1 MKKKRTLQNNLSY
14 ALKYMFGN
22 YGINIFLDS
31 KKFIVT
37 LDNLI
42 PNLQEETNLV
52 KFAIQK
58 NAISA
63 IINAYDQREVD
74 KNFAYLRAKTI
85 LTKNGVS
92 EKATLYLLDCFLYA
106 FDWIDDV
113 PDYEDLSD
121 EDFVIAKMPEKSTD
135 SFSKKLEIQSDSNKV
150 KKMPTVKLNKKDTS
164 DDKDNTPKQNIT
176 LEKVE
181 PLHFEEKSLSS
192 KKEIEED
199 NISKEENNMKN
210 DKHETKTNSKY
221 YLNHD
226 FGDNDENY
234 NYEYDDD
241 DEYYDDESGSL
252 FKKIALILITVVIIG
267 GLGFFAFKNLNKDA
281 DVTFNGVSIT
291 TEYQMD
297 NDTYVLP
304 ISKQTNLEVVMDSN
318 NSKPIDT
325 NKLRFKLE
333 NGSICNFQS
342 SGKKCNI
349 TGLAKGNTKL
359 IVIYNNEII
368 GTVPLYFK
376 SFTEEEKQNQED
388 NTEEENTTTKQET
401 SSSDNNSN
409 SNNKKNTNNSNNTNK
424 NNDANKDS
432 NKNNNNNNGNKDN
445 NNKDNKD
452 NNKDNN
458 KDDNNKPK
466 PKPEKPDPKPVE
478 PKPDPGTEKPEPTP
492 EEPTKPGDH
501 DTDTGDDSNGSNNS
515 GESSTTTESS
525 ETE

>member
-63 IINAYDQREVD
+63 IVNAYDQRDID

-92 EKATLYLLDCFLYA
+92 EKATTYLLDCFLYA

-121 EDFVIAKMPEKSTD
+121 EDFIIAKIPEKSID
-135 SFSKKLEIQSDSNKV
+135 NFSKKLETQSDRNKV
-150 KKMPTVKLNKKDTS
+150 KKMPTVKLNKKDIS
-164 DDKDNTPKQNIT
+164 DNKDNEPNKNTT
-176 LEKVE
+176 VEKVE

-192 KKEIEED
+192 KKEIEDD
-199 NISKEENNMKN
+199 NISKKEDDNMKN
-210 DKHETKTNSKY
+210 DKHKTKTNSKY

-226 FGDNDENY
+226 FDDNDENY

-252 FKKIALILITVVIIG
+252 LKKIALILITIAIIG
-267 GLGFFAFKNLNKDA
+267 GIGFFAFKNLNKDA

-291 TEYQMD
+291 SEYQMD
-297 NDTYVLP
+297 NDTYILP
-304 ISKQTNLEVVMDSN
+304 ISEQTTLEVVMDSN

-342 SGKKCNI
+342 SGKKCTI
-349 TGLAKGNTKL
+349 TGLAKGSTKL
-359 IVIYNNEII
+359 IIIYNNEII

-376 SFTEEEKQNQED
+376 YFTQEEDKQNQKD
-388 NTEEENTTTKQET
+388 NTEEENTTTKQDT
-401 SSSDNNSN
+401 SSSDNTKNNSNKN
-409 SNNKKNTNNSNNTNK
+409 SNNNNN
-424 NNDANKDS
+424 NKDS
-432 NKNNNNNNGNKDN
+432 NK
-445 NNKDNKD
+445 NKD

-458 KDDNNKPK
+458 DNKPK
-466 PKPEKPDPKPVE
+466 PIKPEPE
-478 PKPDPGTEKPEPTP
+478 PEPEPTP
-492 EEPTKPGDH
+492 EPEPKPEPEPTPKPEPEPEPEPEPDPGNPDE
-501 DTDTGDDSNGSNNS
+501 NGGTS
-515 GESSTTTESS
+515 GENNTTTESS
-525 ETE
+525 NNNIE

>member
-63 IINAYDQREVD
+63 IVNAYDQRDID

-92 EKATLYLLDCFLYA
+92 EKATTYLLDCFLYA

-121 EDFVIAKMPEKSTD
+121 EDFIIAKIPEKSID
-135 SFSKKLEIQSDSNKV
+135 NFSKKLETQSDRNKV
-150 KKMPTVKLNKKDTS
+150 KKMPTVKLNKKDIS
-164 DDKDNTPKQNIT
+164 DNKDNEPNKNTT
-176 LEKVE
+176 VEKVE

-192 KKEIEED
+192 KKEIEDD
-199 NISKEENNMKN
+199 NISKKEDDNMKN
-210 DKHETKTNSKY
+210 DKHKTKTNSKY

-226 FGDNDENY
+226 FDDNDENY

-252 FKKIALILITVVIIG
+252 LKKIALILITIAIIG
-267 GLGFFAFKNLNKDA
+267 GIGFFAFKNLNKDA

-291 TEYQMD
+291 SEYQMD

-304 ISKQTNLEVVMDSN
+304 ISEQTTLEVVMDST

-342 SGKKCNI
+342 SGKKCTI
-349 TGLAKGNTKL
+349 TGLAKGSTKL
-359 IVIYNNEII
+359 IIIYNNEII

-376 SFTEEEKQNQED
+376 YFTQEEDKQNQKD
-388 NTEEENTTTKQET
+388 NTEEENNTTKQDT
-401 SSSDNNSN
+401 SSSDNT
-409 SNNKKNTNNSNNTNK
+409 KNNSNK
-424 NNDANKDS
+424 NS
-432 NKNNNNNNGNKDN
+432 NKNNNNKDSNK
-445 NNKDNKD
+445 NKD

-458 KDDNNKPK
+458 DNKPK
-466 PKPEKPDPKPVE
+466 PVKPERE
-478 PKPDPGTEKPEPTP
+478 PEPEPTP
-492 EEPTKPGDH
+492 EPEPKPEPEPTPKPEPEPEPEPGNPDE
-501 DTDTGDDSNGSNNS
+501 NGGSS
-515 GESSTTTESS
+515 GENNTTTESS
-525 ETE
+525 NNNIE

>member
-63 IINAYDQREVD
+63 IVNAYDQRDID

-92 EKATLYLLDCFLYA
+92 EKATTYLLDCFLYA

-121 EDFVIAKMPEKSTD
+121 EDFIIAKIPEKSID
-135 SFSKKLEIQSDSNKV
+135 NFSKKLETQLDSNKV
-150 KKMPTVKLNKKDTS
+150 KKMPTVKLNKKDIS
-164 DDKDNTPKQNIT
+164 DNKDNEPNKNTT
-176 LEKVE
+176 VEKVE

-192 KKEIEED
+192 KKEIEDD
-199 NISKEENNMKN
+199 NISKKEDDNMKN
-210 DKHETKTNSKY
+210 DKHKTKTNSKY

-226 FGDNDENY
+226 FDDNDENY

-252 FKKIALILITVVIIG
+252 LKKIALILITIAIIG
-267 GLGFFAFKNLNKDA
+267 GIGFFAFKNLNKDA

-291 TEYQMD
+291 SEYQMD

-304 ISKQTNLEVVMDSN
+304 ISEQTTLEVVMDST

-342 SGKKCNI
+342 SGKKCTI
-349 TGLAKGNTKL
+349 TGLAKGSTKL
-359 IVIYNNEII
+359 IIIYNNEII

-376 SFTEEEKQNQED
+376 YFTQEEDKQNQKD
-388 NTEEENTTTKQET
+388 NTEEENTTTKQDT
-401 SSSDNNSN
+401 SSSDNTKNNSNKN
-409 SNNKKNTNNSNNTNK
+409 SNNNNN
-424 NNDANKDS
+424 NKDS
-432 NKNNNNNNGNKDN
+432 NK
-445 NNKDNKD
+445 NKD

-458 KDDNNKPK
+458 DNKPK
-466 PKPEKPDPKPVE
+466 PIKPEPE
-478 PKPDPGTEKPEPTP
+478 PEPEPTP
-492 EEPTKPGDH
+492 EPEPKPEPEPTPKPEPEPEPEPEPDPGNPDE
-501 DTDTGDDSNGSNNS
+501 NGGSS
-515 GESSTTTESS
+515 GENNTTTESS
-525 ETE
+525 NNNIE

>member
-63 IINAYDQREVD
+63 IVNAYDQRDID

-92 EKATLYLLDCFLYA
+92 EKATTYLLDCFLYA

-121 EDFVIAKMPEKSTD
+121 EDFIIAKIPEKSID
-135 SFSKKLEIQSDSNKV
+135 NFSKKLETQSDRNKV
-150 KKMPTVKLNKKDTS
+150 KKMPTVKLNKKDIS
-164 DDKDNTPKQNIT
+164 DNKDNEPNKNTT
-176 LEKVE
+176 VEKVE

-192 KKEIEED
+192 KKEIEDD
-199 NISKEENNMKN
+199 NISKKEDDNMKN
-210 DKHETKTNSKY
+210 DKHKTKTNSKY

-226 FGDNDENY
+226 FDDNDENY

-252 FKKIALILITVVIIG
+252 LKKIALILITIAIIG
-267 GLGFFAFKNLNKDA
+267 GIGFFAFKNLNKDA

-291 TEYQMD
+291 SEYQMD
-297 NDTYVLP
+297 NDTYILP
-304 ISKQTNLEVVMDSN
+304 ISEQTTLEVVMDSN

-342 SGKKCNI
+342 SGKKCTI
-349 TGLAKGNTKL
+349 TGLAKGSTKL
-359 IVIYNNEII
+359 IIIYNNEII

-376 SFTEEEKQNQED
+376 YFTQEEDKQNQKD
-388 NTEEENTTTKQET
+388 NTEEENTTTKQDT
-401 SSSDNNSN
+401 SSSDNT
-409 SNNKKNTNNSNNTNK
+409 KNNSNK
-424 NNDANKDS
+424 NS
-432 NKNNNNNNGNKDN
+432 NKNNNNKDSNK
-445 NNKDNKD
+445 NKD

-458 KDDNNKPK
+458 DNKPK
-466 PKPEKPDPKPVE
+466 PVKPEPEPD
-478 PKPDPGTEKPEPTP
+478 PEPTP
-492 EEPTKPGDH
+492 EPEPKPEPEPTPKPEPEPEPEPEPDPGNPDE
-501 DTDTGDDSNGSNNS
+501 NGGSS
-515 GESSTTTESS
+515 GENNTTTESS
-525 ETE
+525 NNNIE

>member
-63 IINAYDQREVD
+63 IVNAYDQRDID

-92 EKATLYLLDCFLYA
+92 EKATTYLLDCFLYA

-121 EDFVIAKMPEKSTD
+121 EDFIIAKIPEKSID
-135 SFSKKLEIQSDSNKV
+135 NFSKKLETQSDRNKV
-150 KKMPTVKLNKKDTS
+150 KKMPTVKLNKKDIS
-164 DDKDNTPKQNIT
+164 DNKDNEPNKNTT
-176 LEKVE
+176 VEKVE

-192 KKEIEED
+192 KKEIEDD
-199 NISKEENNMKN
+199 NISKKEDDNMKN
-210 DKHETKTNSKY
+210 DKHKTKTNSKY

-226 FGDNDENY
+226 FDDNDENY

-252 FKKIALILITVVIIG
+252 LKKIALILITIAIIG
-267 GLGFFAFKNLNKDA
+267 GIGFFAFKNLNKDA

-291 TEYQMD
+291 SEYQMD

-304 ISKQTNLEVVMDSN
+304 ISEQTTLEVVMDSN

-342 SGKKCNI
+342 SGKKCTI
-349 TGLAKGNTKL
+349 TGLAKGSTKL
-359 IVIYNNEII
+359 IIIYNNEII

-376 SFTEEEKQNQED
+376 YFTQEEDKQNQKD
-388 NTEEENTTTKQET
+388 NTEEENTTTKQDT
-401 SSSDNNSN
+401 SSSDNTKNNSNKN
-409 SNNKKNTNNSNNTNK
+409 SNNNNN
-424 NNDANKDS
+424 NKDS
-432 NKNNNNNNGNKDN
+432 NK
-445 NNKDNKD
+445 NKD

-458 KDDNNKPK
+458 DNKPK
-466 PKPEKPDPKPVE
+466 PV
-478 PKPDPGTEKPEPTP
+478 KPEPTP
-492 EEPTKPGDH
+492 EPEPKPEPEPEPEPEPDPGNPDE
-501 DTDTGDDSNGSNNS
+501 NGGSS
-515 GESSTTTESS
+515 GENNTTTESS
-525 ETE
+525 NNNIE

>member
-63 IINAYDQREVD
+63 IVNAYDQRDID

-92 EKATLYLLDCFLYA
+92 EKATTYLLDCFLYA

-121 EDFVIAKMPEKSTD
+121 EDFIIAKIPEKSID
-135 SFSKKLEIQSDSNKV
+135 NFSKKLETQSDRNKV
-150 KKMPTVKLNKKDTS
+150 KKMPTVKLNKKDIS
-164 DDKDNTPKQNIT
+164 DNKDNEPNKNTT
-176 LEKVE
+176 VEKVE

-192 KKEIEED
+192 KKEIEDD
-199 NISKEENNMKN
+199 NISKKEDDNMKN
-210 DKHETKTNSKY
+210 DKHKTKTNSKY

-226 FGDNDENY
+226 FDDNDENY

-252 FKKIALILITVVIIG
+252 LKKIALILITIAIIG
-267 GLGFFAFKNLNKDA
+267 GIGFFAFKNLNKDA

-291 TEYQMD
+291 SEYQMD

-304 ISKQTNLEVVMDSN
+304 ISEQTTLEVVMDST

-342 SGKKCNI
+342 SGKKCTI
-349 TGLAKGNTKL
+349 TGLAKGSTKL
-359 IVIYNNEII
+359 IIIYNNEII

-376 SFTEEEKQNQED
+376 YFTQEEDKQNQKD
-388 NTEEENTTTKQET
+388 NTEEENNTTKQDT
-401 SSSDNNSN
+401 SSSDNT
-409 SNNKKNTNNSNNTNK
+409 KNNSNK
-424 NNDANKDS
+424 NS
-432 NKNNNNNNGNKDN
+432 NKNNNNKDSNK
-445 NNKDNKD
+445 NKD

-458 KDDNNKPK
+458 DNKPK
-466 PKPEKPDPKPVE
+466 PVKPEPEPDPEPTPKPE
-478 PKPDPGTEKPEPTP
+478 PKPDPEPTPKPEPEP
-492 EEPTKPGDH
+492 EPEPEPDPGNPDE
-501 DTDTGDDSNGSNNS
+501 NGGSS
-515 GESSTTTESS
+515 GENNTTTESS
-525 ETE
+525 NNNIE

>member
-63 IINAYDQREVD
+63 IVNAYDQRDID

-92 EKATLYLLDCFLYA
+92 EKATTYLLDCFLYA

-121 EDFVIAKMPEKSTD
+121 EDFIIAKIPEKSID
-135 SFSKKLEIQSDSNKV
+135 NFSKKLETQSDSNKV
-150 KKMPTVKLNKKDTS
+150 KKMPTVKLNKKDIS
-164 DDKDNTPKQNIT
+164 DNKDNEPNKNTT
-176 LEKVE
+176 VEKVE

-192 KKEIEED
+192 KKEIEDD
-199 NISKEENNMKN
+199 NISKKEDDNMKN
-210 DKHETKTNSKY
+210 DKHKTKTNSKY

-226 FGDNDENY
+226 FDDNDENY

-252 FKKIALILITVVIIG
+252 LKKIALILITIAIIG
-267 GLGFFAFKNLNKDA
+267 GIGFFAFKNLNKDA

-291 TEYQMD
+291 SEYQMD

-304 ISKQTNLEVVMDSN
+304 ISEQTTLEVVMDSN

-342 SGKKCNI
+342 SGKKCTI
-349 TGLAKGNTKL
+349 TGLAKGSTKL
-359 IVIYNNEII
+359 IIIYNNEII

-376 SFTEEEKQNQED
+376 YFTQEEDKQNQKD
-388 NTEEENTTTKQET
+388 NTEEENNTTKQDT
-401 SSSDNNSN
+401 SSSDNT
-409 SNNKKNTNNSNNTNK
+409 KNNSNK
-424 NNDANKDS
+424 NS
-432 NKNNNNNNGNKDN
+432 NKNNNNKDSNK
-445 NNKDNKD
+445 NKD

-458 KDDNNKPK
+458 DNKPK
-466 PKPEKPDPKPVE
+466 PVKPEPEPDPEPTPEPEPKPE
-478 PKPDPGTEKPEPTP
+478 PKPDPEPTPKPEPKP
-492 EEPTKPGDH
+492 EPEPEPDPGNPDE
-501 DTDTGDDSNGSNNS
+501 NGGSS
-515 GESSTTTESS
+515 GENNTTTESS
-525 ETE
+525 NNNIE

>member
-63 IINAYDQREVD
+63 IVNAYDQRDID

-92 EKATLYLLDCFLYA
+92 EKATTYLLDCFLYA

-121 EDFVIAKMPEKSTD
+121 EDFIIAKIPEKSID
-135 SFSKKLEIQSDSNKV
+135 NFSKELETQSDRNKV
-150 KKMPTVKLNKKDTS
+150 KKMPTVKLNKKDIS
-164 DDKDNTPKQNIT
+164 DNKDNEPNKNTT
-176 LEKVE
+176 VEKVE

-192 KKEIEED
+192 KKEIEDD
-199 NISKEENNMKN
+199 NISKKEDDNMKN
-210 DKHETKTNSKY
+210 DKHKTKTNSKY

-226 FGDNDENY
+226 FDDNDENY

-252 FKKIALILITVVIIG
+252 LKKIALILITIAIIG
-267 GLGFFAFKNLNKDA
+267 GIGFFAFKNLNKDA

-291 TEYQMD
+291 SEYQMD
-297 NDTYVLP
+297 NDTYILP
-304 ISKQTNLEVVMDSN
+304 ISEQTTLEVVMDSN

-342 SGKKCNI
+342 SGKKCTI
-349 TGLAKGNTKL
+349 TGLAKGSTKL
-359 IVIYNNEII
+359 IIIYNNEII

-376 SFTEEEKQNQED
+376 YFTQEEDKQNQKD
-388 NTEEENTTTKQET
+388 NTEEENTTTKQDT
-401 SSSDNNSN
+401 SSSDNTKNNSNKN
-409 SNNKKNTNNSNNTNK
+409 SNNNNN
-424 NNDANKDS
+424 NKDS
-432 NKNNNNNNGNKDN
+432 NK
-445 NNKDNKD
+445 NKD

-458 KDDNNKPK
+458 DNKPK
-466 PKPEKPDPKPVE
+466 PIKPEPE
-478 PKPDPGTEKPEPTP
+478 PEPEPTP
-492 EEPTKPGDH
+492 EPEPKPEPEPTPKPEPEPEPEPEPDPGNPDE
-501 DTDTGDDSNGSNNS
+501 NGGSS
-515 GESSTTTESS
+515 GENNTTTESS
-525 ETE
+525 NNNIE

>member
-63 IINAYDQREVD
+63 IVNAYDQRDID

-92 EKATLYLLDCFLYA
+92 EKATTYLLDCFLYA

-121 EDFVIAKMPEKSTD
+121 EDFIIAKIPEKSID
-135 SFSKKLEIQSDSNKV
+135 NFSKKLETQSDSNKV
-150 KKMPTVKLNKKDTS
+150 KKMPTVKLNKKDIS
-164 DDKDNTPKQNIT
+164 DNKDNEPNKNTT
-176 LEKVE
+176 VEKVE

-192 KKEIEED
+192 KKEIEDD
-199 NISKEENNMKN
+199 NISKKEDDNMKN
-210 DKHETKTNSKY
+210 DKHKTKTNSKY

-226 FGDNDENY
+226 FDDNDENY

-252 FKKIALILITVVIIG
+252 LKKIALILITIAIIG
-267 GLGFFAFKNLNKDA
+267 GIGFFAFKNLNKDA

-291 TEYQMD
+291 SEYQMD

-304 ISKQTNLEVVMDSN
+304 ISEQTTLEVVMDSN

-342 SGKKCNI
+342 SGKKCTI
-349 TGLAKGNTKL
+349 TGLAKGSTKL
-359 IVIYNNEII
+359 IIIYNNEII

-376 SFTEEEKQNQED
+376 YFTQEEDKQNQKD
-388 NTEEENTTTKQET
+388 NTEEENTTTKQDT
-401 SSSDNNSN
+401 SSSDNT
-409 SNNKKNTNNSNNTNK
+409 KNNSNK
-424 NNDANKDS
+424 NS
-432 NKNNNNNNGNKDN
+432 NKNNN
-445 NNKDNKD
+445 NKD

-458 KDDNNKPK
+458 DNKPK
-466 PKPEKPDPKPVE
+466 PVKPEPEPEPEPTPEPEPKPE
-478 PKPDPGTEKPEPTP
+478 PKPDPEPTPKPEPEP
-492 EEPTKPGDH
+492 EPGNPDE
-501 DTDTGDDSNGSNNS
+501 NGGSS
-515 GESSTTTESS
+515 GENNTTTESS
-525 ETE
+525 NNNIE

>member
-63 IINAYDQREVD
+63 IVNAYDQRDID

-92 EKATLYLLDCFLYA
+92 EKATTYLLDCFLYA

-121 EDFVIAKMPEKSTD
+121 EDFIIAKIPEKSID
-135 SFSKKLEIQSDSNKV
+135 NFSKKLETQSDSNKV
-150 KKMPTVKLNKKDTS
+150 KKMPTVKLNKKDIS
-164 DDKDNTPKQNIT
+164 DNKDNKPNKNTT
-176 LEKVE
+176 VEKIE

-192 KKEIEED
+192 KKEIEDD
-199 NISKEENNMKN
+199 NISKKEDDNMKN
-210 DKHETKTNSKY
+210 DKHKTKTNSKY

-226 FGDNDENY
+226 FDDNDENY

-252 FKKIALILITVVIIG
+252 LKKIALILITIAIIG
-267 GLGFFAFKNLNKDA
+267 GIGFFAFKNLNKDA

-291 TEYQMD
+291 SEYQMD

-304 ISKQTNLEVVMDSN
+304 ISEQTTLEVVMDST

-342 SGKKCNI
+342 SGKKCTI
-349 TGLAKGNTKL
+349 TGLAKGSTKL
-359 IVIYNNEII
+359 IIIYNNEII

-376 SFTEEEKQNQED
+376 YFTQEEDKQNQKD
-388 NTEEENTTTKQET
+388 NTEEENTTTKQDT
-401 SSSDNNSN
+401 KSSDNTKNNSNKN
-409 SNNKKNTNNSNNTNK
+409 SNNNNN
-424 NNDANKDS
+424 NKDS
-432 NKNNNNNNGNKDN
+432 NKNKD

-452 NNKDNN
+452 NKDNN
-458 KDDNNKPK
+458 TNKPK
-466 PKPEKPDPKPVE
+466 PV
-478 PKPDPGTEKPEPTP
+478 KPEPTP
-492 EEPTKPGDH
+492 EPEPKPEPDPEPTPKPEPDPEPTPEPEPDPGNPDE
-501 DTDTGDDSNGSNNS
+501 TGGSS
-515 GESSTTTESS
+515 GENNTTTESS
-525 ETE
+525 NSDIE

>member
-63 IINAYDQREVD
+63 IVNAYDQRDID

-92 EKATLYLLDCFLYA
+92 EKATTYLLDCFLYA

-121 EDFVIAKMPEKSTD
+121 EDFIIAKIPEKSID
-135 SFSKKLEIQSDSNKV
+135 NFSKKLETQSDRNKV
-150 KKMPTVKLNKKDTS
+150 KKMPTVKLNKKDIS
-164 DDKDNTPKQNIT
+164 DNKDNEPNKNTT
-176 LEKVE
+176 VEKVE

-192 KKEIEED
+192 KKEIEDD
-199 NISKEENNMKN
+199 NISKKEDDNMKN
-210 DKHETKTNSKY
+210 DKHKTKTNSKY

-226 FGDNDENY
+226 FDDNDENY

-252 FKKIALILITVVIIG
+252 LKKIALILITIAIIG
-267 GLGFFAFKNLNKDA
+267 GIGFFAFKNLNKDA

-291 TEYQMD
+291 SEYQMD
-297 NDTYVLP
+297 NDTYILP
-304 ISKQTNLEVVMDSN
+304 ISEQTTLEVVMDSN

-342 SGKKCNI
+342 SGKKCTI
-349 TGLAKGNTKL
+349 TGLAKGSTKL
-359 IVIYNNEII
+359 IIIYNNEII

-376 SFTEEEKQNQED
+376 YFTQEEDKQNQKD
-388 NTEEENTTTKQET
+388 NTEEENNTTKQDT
-401 SSSDNNSN
+401 SSSDNT
-409 SNNKKNTNNSNNTNK
+409 KNNSNK
-424 NNDANKDS
+424 NS
-432 NKNNNNNNGNKDN
+432 NKNNNNKDSNK
-445 NNKDNKD
+445 NKD

-458 KDDNNKPK
+458 DNKPK
-466 PKPEKPDPKPVE
+466 PIKPEPE
-478 PKPDPGTEKPEPTP
+478 PEPEPTP
-492 EEPTKPGDH
+492 EPEPKPEPEPTPKPEPEPEPEPEPDPGNPDE
-501 DTDTGDDSNGSNNS
+501 NGGSS
-515 GESSTTTESS
+515 GENNTTTESS
-525 ETE
+525 NNNIE

>member
-63 IINAYDQREVD
+63 IVNAYDQRDID

-92 EKATLYLLDCFLYA
+92 EKATTYLLDCFLYA

-121 EDFVIAKMPEKSTD
+121 EDFIIAKIPEKSID
-135 SFSKKLEIQSDSNKV
+135 NFSKKLETQSDRNKV
-150 KKMPTVKLNKKDTS
+150 KKMPTVKLNKKDIS
-164 DDKDNTPKQNIT
+164 DNKDNEPNKNTT
-176 LEKVE
+176 VEKVE

-192 KKEIEED
+192 KKEIED
-199 NISKEENNMKN
+199 DNMKN
-210 DKHETKTNSKY
+210 DKHKTKTNSKY

-226 FGDNDENY
+226 FDDNDENY

-252 FKKIALILITVVIIG
+252 LKKIALILITIAIIG
-267 GLGFFAFKNLNKDA
+267 GIGFFAFKNLNKDA

-291 TEYQMD
+291 SEYQMD

-304 ISKQTNLEVVMDSN
+304 ISEQTTLEVVMDST

-342 SGKKCNI
+342 SGKKCTI
-349 TGLAKGNTKL
+349 TGLAKGSTKL
-359 IVIYNNEII
+359 IIIYNNEII

-376 SFTEEEKQNQED
+376 YFTQEEDKQNQKD
-388 NTEEENTTTKQET
+388 NTEEENNTTKQDT
-401 SSSDNNSN
+401 SSSDNT
-409 SNNKKNTNNSNNTNK
+409 KNNSNK
-424 NNDANKDS
+424 NS
-432 NKNNNNNNGNKDN
+432 NKNNNNKDSNK
-445 NNKDNKD
+445 NKD

-458 KDDNNKPK
+458 DNKPK
-466 PKPEKPDPKPVE
+466 PVKPEPEPD
-478 PKPDPGTEKPEPTP
+478 PEPTP
-492 EEPTKPGDH
+492 KPEPKPEPEPEPEPTPKPEPEPEPEPEPDPGNPDE
-501 DTDTGDDSNGSNNS
+501 NGGSS
-515 GESSTTTESS
+515 GENNTTTESS
-525 ETE
+525 NNNIE

>member
-63 IINAYDQREVD
+63 IVNAYDQRDID

-92 EKATLYLLDCFLYA
+92 EKATTYLLDCFLYA

-121 EDFVIAKMPEKSTD
+121 EDFIIAKIPEKSID
-135 SFSKKLEIQSDSNKV
+135 NFSKKLETQSDRNKV
-150 KKMPTVKLNKKDTS
+150 KKMPTVKLNKKDIS
-164 DDKDNTPKQNIT
+164 DNKDNEPNKNTT
-176 LEKVE
+176 VEKVE

-192 KKEIEED
+192 KKEIEDD
-199 NISKEENNMKN
+199 NISKKEDDNMKN
-210 DKHETKTNSKY
+210 DKHKTKTNSKY

-226 FGDNDENY
+226 FDDNDENY

-252 FKKIALILITVVIIG
+252 LKKIALILITIAIIG
-267 GLGFFAFKNLNKDA
+267 GIGFFAFKNLNKDA

-291 TEYQMD
+291 SEYQMD
-297 NDTYVLP
+297 NDTYILP
-304 ISKQTNLEVVMDSN
+304 ISEQTTLEVVMDSN

-342 SGKKCNI
+342 SGKKCTI
-349 TGLAKGNTKL
+349 TGLAKGSTKL
-359 IVIYNNEII
+359 IIIYNNEII

-376 SFTEEEKQNQED
+376 YFTQEEDKQNQKD
-388 NTEEENTTTKQET
+388 NTEEENTTTKQDT
-401 SSSDNNSN
+401 SSSDNTKNNNNKN
-409 SNNKKNTNNSNNTNK
+409 SNNNNN
-424 NNDANKDS
+424 NKDS
-432 NKNNNNNNGNKDN
+432 NK
-445 NNKDNKD
+445 NKD

-458 KDDNNKPK
+458 DNKPK
-466 PKPEKPDPKPVE
+466 PIKPEPE
-478 PKPDPGTEKPEPTP
+478 PEPEPTP
-492 EEPTKPGDH
+492 EPEPKPEPEPTPKPEPEPEPEPEPDPGNPDE
-501 DTDTGDDSNGSNNS
+501 NGGSS
-515 GESSTTTESS
+515 GENNTTTESS
-525 ETE
+525 NNNIE

>member
-63 IINAYDQREVD
+63 IVNAYDQRDID

-92 EKATLYLLDCFLYA
+92 EKATTYLLDCFLYA

-121 EDFVIAKMPEKSTD
+121 EDFIIAEIPEKSID
-135 SFSKKLEIQSDSNKV
+135 NFSKKLETQSDSNKV
-150 KKMPTVKLNKKDTS
+150 KKMPTVKLNKKDIS
-164 DDKDNTPKQNIT
+164 DNKDNKPNKNTT
-176 LEKVE
+176 VEKVE

-192 KKEIEED
+192 KKEIED
-199 NISKEENNMKN
+199 DNMKN
-210 DKHETKTNSKY
+210 DKHKTKTNSKY

-226 FGDNDENY
+226 FDDNDENY

-252 FKKIALILITVVIIG
+252 LKKIALILITIAIIG
-267 GLGFFAFKNLNKDA
+267 GIGFFAFKNLNKDA

-291 TEYQMD
+291 SEYQMN

-304 ISKQTNLEVVMDSN
+304 ISEQTTLEVVMDST

-342 SGKKCNI
+342 SGKKCTI
-349 TGLAKGNTKL
+349 TGLAKGSTKL
-359 IVIYNNEII
+359 IIIYNNEII

-376 SFTEEEKQNQED
+376 YFTQEEDKQNQKD
-388 NTEEENTTTKQET
+388 NTEEENTTTKH
-401 SSSDNNSN
+401 
-409 SNNKKNTNNSNNTNK
+409 
-424 NNDANKDS
+424 
-432 NKNNNNNNGNKDN
+432 
-445 NNKDNKD
+445 

-458 KDDNNKPK
+458 DNKPK
-466 PKPEKPDPKPVE
+466 PVKPEPD
-478 PKPDPGTEKPEPTP
+478 PEPTP
-492 EEPTKPGDH
+492 EPEPKPEPDPEPTPKPEPDPEPTPEPEPDPGNPDE
-501 DTDTGDDSNGSNNS
+501 NGGSS
-515 GESSTTTESS
+515 GENNTTTESS
-525 ETE
+525 NSDIE

>member
-63 IINAYDQREVD
+63 IVNAYDQRDID

-92 EKATLYLLDCFLYA
+92 EKATTYLLDCFLYA

-121 EDFVIAKMPEKSTD
+121 EDFIIAKIPEKSID
-135 SFSKKLEIQSDSNKV
+135 NFSKKLETQSDRNKV
-150 KKMPTVKLNKKDTS
+150 KKMPTVKLNKKDIS
-164 DDKDNTPKQNIT
+164 DNKDNEPNKNTT
-176 LEKVE
+176 VEKVE

-192 KKEIEED
+192 KKEIEDD
-199 NISKEENNMKN
+199 NISKKEDDNMKN
-210 DKHETKTNSKY
+210 DKHKTKTNSKY

-226 FGDNDENY
+226 FDDNDENY

-252 FKKIALILITVVIIG
+252 LKKIALILITIAIIG
-267 GLGFFAFKNLNKDA
+267 GIGFFAFKNLNKDA

-291 TEYQMD
+291 SEYQMD

-304 ISKQTNLEVVMDSN
+304 ISEQTTLEVVMDST

-342 SGKKCNI
+342 SGKKCTI
-349 TGLAKGNTKL
+349 TGLAKGSTKL
-359 IVIYNNEII
+359 IIIYNNEII

-376 SFTEEEKQNQED
+376 YFTQEEDKQNQKD
-388 NTEEENTTTKQET
+388 NTEEENNTTKQDT
-401 SSSDNNSN
+401 SSSDNT
-409 SNNKKNTNNSNNTNK
+409 KNNSNK
-424 NNDANKDS
+424 NS
-432 NKNNNNNNGNKDN
+432 NKNNNNKDSNK
-445 NNKDNKD
+445 NKD

-458 KDDNNKPK
+458 DNKPK
-466 PKPEKPDPKPVE
+466 PVKPEPEPD
-478 PKPDPGTEKPEPTP
+478 PEPTP
-492 EEPTKPGDH
+492 KPEPKPEPEPDPEPTPKPEPEPEPEPEPDPGNPDE
-501 DTDTGDDSNGSNNS
+501 NGGSS
-515 GESSTTTESS
+515 GENNTTTESS
-525 ETE
+525 NNNIE

>member
-63 IINAYDQREVD
+63 IVNAYDQRDID

-92 EKATLYLLDCFLYA
+92 EKATTYLLDCFLYA

-121 EDFVIAKMPEKSTD
+121 EDFIIAKIPEKSID
-135 SFSKKLEIQSDSNKV
+135 NFSKKLETQSDRNKV
-150 KKMPTVKLNKKDTS
+150 KKMPTVKLNKKDIS
-164 DDKDNTPKQNIT
+164 DNKDNEPNKNTT
-176 LEKVE
+176 VEKVE

-192 KKEIEED
+192 KKEIEDD
-199 NISKEENNMKN
+199 NISKKEDDNMKN
-210 DKHETKTNSKY
+210 DKHKTKTNSKY

-226 FGDNDENY
+226 FDDNDENY

-252 FKKIALILITVVIIG
+252 LKKIALILITIAIIG
-267 GLGFFAFKNLNKDA
+267 GIGFFAFKNLNKDA

-291 TEYQMD
+291 SEYQMD
-297 NDTYVLP
+297 NDTYILP
-304 ISKQTNLEVVMDSN
+304 ISEQTTLEVVMDSN

-342 SGKKCNI
+342 SGKKCTI
-349 TGLAKGNTKL
+349 TGLAKGSTKL
-359 IVIYNNEII
+359 IIIYNNEII

-376 SFTEEEKQNQED
+376 YFTQEEDKQNQKD
-388 NTEEENTTTKQET
+388 NTEEENTTTKQDT
-401 SSSDNNSN
+401 SSSDNTKNNSNKN
-409 SNNKKNTNNSNNTNK
+409 SNNNNN
-424 NNDANKDS
+424 NKDS
-432 NKNNNNNNGNKDN
+432 NK
-445 NNKDNKD
+445 NKD

-458 KDDNNKPK
+458 DNKPK
-466 PKPEKPDPKPVE
+466 PIKPEPDPE
-478 PKPDPGTEKPEPTP
+478 PEPTP
-492 EEPTKPGDH
+492 EPEPKPEPEPTPKPEPEPEPEPEPDPGNPDE
-501 DTDTGDDSNGSNNS
+501 NGGSS
-515 GESSTTTESS
+515 GENNTTTESS
-525 ETE
+525 NNNIE

>member
-63 IINAYDQREVD
+63 IVNAYDQRDID

-92 EKATLYLLDCFLYA
+92 EKATTYLLDCFLYA
-106 FDWIDDV
+106 FGWIDDV

-121 EDFVIAKMPEKSTD
+121 EDFIIAKIPEKSID
-135 SFSKKLEIQSDSNKV
+135 NFSKKLETQSDSNKV
-150 KKMPTVKLNKKDTS
+150 KKMPTVKLNKKDIS
-164 DDKDNTPKQNIT
+164 DNKENEPNKNTT
-176 LEKVE
+176 VEKVE

-192 KKEIEED
+192 KKEIEDD
-199 NISKEENNMKN
+199 NISKKEDDNMKN
-210 DKHETKTNSKY
+210 DKHKTKTNSKY

-226 FGDNDENY
+226 FDDNDENY

-252 FKKIALILITVVIIG
+252 FKKIALILITIAIIG
-267 GLGFFAFKNLNKDA
+267 GIGFFAFKNLNKDA

-291 TEYQMD
+291 SEYQMD

-304 ISKQTNLEVVMDSN
+304 ISEQTTLEVVMDST

-342 SGKKCNI
+342 SGKKCTI
-349 TGLAKGNTKL
+349 TGLAKGSTKL
-359 IVIYNNEII
+359 IIIYNNEII

-376 SFTEEEKQNQED
+376 YFTQEEDKQNQKD
-388 NTEEENTTTKQET
+388 NTEEENTTTKQDT
-401 SSSDNNSN
+401 KSSDNT
-409 SNNKKNTNNSNNTNK
+409 KNNSNK
-424 NNDANKDS
+424 NS
-432 NKNNNNNNGNKDN
+432 NKNNNNNKDSNKNKD

-452 NNKDNN
+452 NKDNN
-458 KDDNNKPK
+458 NNKPK
-466 PKPEKPDPKPVE
+466 PV
-478 PKPDPGTEKPEPTP
+478 KPEPTP
-492 EEPTKPGDH
+492 EPEPKPEPDPEPTPKPEPDPEPTPEPEPDPGNPDE
-501 DTDTGDDSNGSNNS
+501 NGGSS
-515 GESSTTTESS
+515 GENNTTIESS
-525 ETE
+525 NSDIE

>member
-52 KFAIQK
+52 KVAIQK

-63 IINAYDQREVD
+63 IVNAYDQRDID

-92 EKATLYLLDCFLYA
+92 EKATTYLLDCFLYA

-121 EDFVIAKMPEKSTD
+121 EDFIIAKIPEKSID
-135 SFSKKLEIQSDSNKV
+135 NFSKKLETQSDSNKV
-150 KKMPTVKLNKKDTS
+150 KKMPTVKLNKKDIS
-164 DDKDNTPKQNIT
+164 DNKDNEPNKNTT
-176 LEKVE
+176 VEKVE

-192 KKEIEED
+192 KKEIEDD
-199 NISKEENNMKN
+199 NISKKEDDNMKN
-210 DKHETKTNSKY
+210 DKHKTKTNSKY

-226 FGDNDENY
+226 FDDNDENY

-252 FKKIALILITVVIIG
+252 LKKIALILITIAIIG
-267 GLGFFAFKNLNKDA
+267 GIGFFAFKNLNKDA

-291 TEYQMD
+291 SEYQMD

-304 ISKQTNLEVVMDSN
+304 ISEQTTLEVVMDSN

-342 SGKKCNI
+342 SGKKCTI
-349 TGLAKGNTKL
+349 TGLAKGSTKL
-359 IVIYNNEII
+359 IIIYNNEII

-376 SFTEEEKQNQED
+376 YFTQEEDKQNQKD
-388 NTEEENTTTKQET
+388 NTEEENNTTKQDT
-401 SSSDNNSN
+401 SSSDNT
-409 SNNKKNTNNSNNTNK
+409 KNNSNK
-424 NNDANKDS
+424 NS
-432 NKNNNNNNGNKDN
+432 NKNNNNKDSNK
-445 NNKDNKD
+445 NKD

-458 KDDNNKPK
+458 DNKPK
-466 PKPEKPDPKPVE
+466 PVKPEPEPDPEPAPEPE
-478 PKPDPGTEKPEPTP
+478 PKPDPEPTPKPEPEP
-492 EEPTKPGDH
+492 EPGNPDE
-501 DTDTGDDSNGSNNS
+501 NGGSS
-515 GESSTTTESS
+515 GENNTTTESS
-525 ETE
+525 NNNIE

>member
-63 IINAYDQREVD
+63 IVNAYDQRDID

-92 EKATLYLLDCFLYA
+92 EKATTYLLDCFLYA

-121 EDFVIAKMPEKSTD
+121 EDFIIAKIPEKSID
-135 SFSKKLEIQSDSNKV
+135 NFSKKLETQSDSNKV
-150 KKMPTVKLNKKDTS
+150 KKMPTVKLNKKDIS
-164 DDKDNTPKQNIT
+164 DNKDNEPNKNTT
-176 LEKVE
+176 VEKVE

-192 KKEIEED
+192 KKEIEDD
-199 NISKEENNMKN
+199 NISKKEDDNMKN
-210 DKHETKTNSKY
+210 DKHKTKTNSKY

-226 FGDNDENY
+226 FDDNDENY

-252 FKKIALILITVVIIG
+252 LKKIALILITIAIIG
-267 GLGFFAFKNLNKDA
+267 GIGFFAFKNLNKDA

-291 TEYQMD
+291 SEYQMD

-304 ISKQTNLEVVMDSN
+304 ISEQTTLEVVMDSN

-342 SGKKCNI
+342 SGKKCTI
-349 TGLAKGNTKL
+349 TGLAKGSTKL
-359 IVIYNNEII
+359 IIIYNNEII

-376 SFTEEEKQNQED
+376 YFTQEEDKQNQKD
-388 NTEEENTTTKQET
+388 NTEEENNTTKQDT
-401 SSSDNNSN
+401 SSSDNT
-409 SNNKKNTNNSNNTNK
+409 KNNSNK
-424 NNDANKDS
+424 NS
-432 NKNNNNNNGNKDN
+432 NKNNNNKDSNK
-445 NNKDNKD
+445 NKD

-458 KDDNNKPK
+458 DNKPK
-466 PKPEKPDPKPVE
+466 PVKPEPEPDPEPTPEPE
-478 PKPDPGTEKPEPTP
+478 PKPDPEPTPKPEPDP
-492 EEPTKPGDH
+492 EPEPEPEPEPDPGNPDE
-501 DTDTGDDSNGSNNS
+501 NGGSS
-515 GESSTTTESS
+515 GENNTTTESS
-525 ETE
+525 NNNIE

>member
-63 IINAYDQREVD
+63 IVNAYDQRDID

-92 EKATLYLLDCFLYA
+92 EKATTYLLDCFLYA

-121 EDFVIAKMPEKSTD
+121 EDFIIAKIPEKSID
-135 SFSKKLEIQSDSNKV
+135 NFSKKLETQSDRNKV
-150 KKMPTVKLNKKDTS
+150 KKMPTVKLNKKDIS
-164 DDKDNTPKQNIT
+164 DNKDNEPNKNTT
-176 LEKVE
+176 VEKVE

-192 KKEIEED
+192 KKEIEDD
-199 NISKEENNMKN
+199 NISKKEDDNMKN
-210 DKHETKTNSKY
+210 DKHKTKTNSKY

-226 FGDNDENY
+226 FDDNDENY

-252 FKKIALILITVVIIG
+252 LKKIALILITIAIIG
-267 GLGFFAFKNLNKDA
+267 GIGFFAFKNLNKDA

-291 TEYQMD
+291 SEYQMD

-304 ISKQTNLEVVMDSN
+304 ISKQTTLEVVMDST

-342 SGKKCNI
+342 SGKKCTI
-349 TGLAKGNTKL
+349 TGLAKGSTKL
-359 IVIYNNEII
+359 IIIYNNEII

-376 SFTEEEKQNQED
+376 YFTQEEDKQNQKD
-388 NTEEENTTTKQET
+388 NTEEENTTTKQDT
-401 SSSDNNSN
+401 SSSDNT
-409 SNNKKNTNNSNNTNK
+409 KNNSNK
-424 NNDANKDS
+424 NS
-432 NKNNNNNNGNKDN
+432 NNNNNNKNSNKNKDN
-445 NNKDNKD
+445 NND

-458 KDDNNKPK
+458 DNKPK
-466 PKPEKPDPKPVE
+466 PIKPEPE
-478 PKPDPGTEKPEPTP
+478 PEPEPTP
-492 EEPTKPGDH
+492 EPEPKPEPEPTPKPEPEPEPEPDPDPGNPDE
-501 DTDTGDDSNGSNNS
+501 NGGSS
-515 GESSTTTESS
+515 GENNTTTESS
-525 ETE
+525 NNNIE

>member
-63 IINAYDQREVD
+63 IVNAYDQRDID

-92 EKATLYLLDCFLYA
+92 EKATTYLLDCFLYA

-121 EDFVIAKMPEKSTD
+121 EDFIIAKIPEKSID
-135 SFSKKLEIQSDSNKV
+135 NFSKKLETQLDSNKV
-150 KKMPTVKLNKKDTS
+150 KKMPTVKLNKKDIS
-164 DDKDNTPKQNIT
+164 DNKDNEPNKNTT
-176 LEKVE
+176 VEKVE

-192 KKEIEED
+192 KKEIEDD
-199 NISKEENNMKN
+199 NISKKEDDNMKN
-210 DKHETKTNSKY
+210 DKHKTKTNSKY

-226 FGDNDENY
+226 FDDNDENY

-252 FKKIALILITVVIIG
+252 LKKIALILITIAIIG
-267 GLGFFAFKNLNKDA
+267 GIGFFAFKNLNKDA

-291 TEYQMD
+291 SEYQMD

-304 ISKQTNLEVVMDSN
+304 ISKQTTLEVVMDST

-342 SGKKCNI
+342 SGKKCTI
-349 TGLAKGNTKL
+349 TGLAKGSTKL
-359 IVIYNNEII
+359 IIIYNNEII

-376 SFTEEEKQNQED
+376 YFTQEEDKQNQKD
-388 NTEEENTTTKQET
+388 NTEEENTTTKQDT
-401 SSSDNNSN
+401 SSSDNTKNNSNKN
-409 SNNKKNTNNSNNTNK
+409 SNNNNN
-424 NNDANKDS
+424 NKDS
-432 NKNNNNNNGNKDN
+432 NK
-445 NNKDNKD
+445 NKD

-458 KDDNNKPK
+458 DNKPK
-466 PKPEKPDPKPVE
+466 PIKPEPE
-478 PKPDPGTEKPEPTP
+478 PEPEPTP
-492 EEPTKPGDH
+492 EPEPKPEPEPTPKPEPEPEPEPEPDPGNPDE
-501 DTDTGDDSNGSNNS
+501 NGGSS
-515 GESSTTTESS
+515 GENNTTTESS
-525 ETE
+525 NNNIE

>member
-63 IINAYDQREVD
+63 IVNAYDQRDID

-92 EKATLYLLDCFLYA
+92 EKATTYLLDCFLYA

-121 EDFVIAKMPEKSTD
+121 EDFIIAKIPEKSID
-135 SFSKKLEIQSDSNKV
+135 NFSKKLETQSDRNKV
-150 KKMPTVKLNKKDTS
+150 KKMPTVKLNKKDIS
-164 DDKDNTPKQNIT
+164 DNKDNEPNKNTT
-176 LEKVE
+176 VEKVE

-192 KKEIEED
+192 KKEIEDD
-199 NISKEENNMKN
+199 NISKKEDDNMKN
-210 DKHETKTNSKY
+210 DKHKTKTNSKY

-226 FGDNDENY
+226 FDDNDENY

-252 FKKIALILITVVIIG
+252 LKKIALILITIAIIG
-267 GLGFFAFKNLNKDA
+267 GIGFFAFKNLNKDA

-291 TEYQMD
+291 SEYQMD

-304 ISKQTNLEVVMDSN
+304 ISEQTTLEVVMDSN

-342 SGKKCNI
+342 SGKKCTI
-349 TGLAKGNTKL
+349 TGLAKGSTKL
-359 IVIYNNEII
+359 IIIYNNEII

-376 SFTEEEKQNQED
+376 YFTQEEDKQNQKD
-388 NTEEENTTTKQET
+388 NTEEENTTTKQDT
-401 SSSDNNSN
+401 SSSDNTKNNSNKN
-409 SNNKKNTNNSNNTNK
+409 SNNNNN
-424 NNDANKDS
+424 NKDS
-432 NKNNNNNNGNKDN
+432 NK
-445 NNKDNKD
+445 NKD

-458 KDDNNKPK
+458 DNKPK
-466 PKPEKPDPKPVE
+466 PV
-478 PKPDPGTEKPEPTP
+478 KPEPTP
-492 EEPTKPGDH
+492 EPEPKPEPEPTPKPEPEPEPEPEPDPGNPDE
-501 DTDTGDDSNGSNNS
+501 NGGSS
-515 GESSTTTESS
+515 GENNTTTESS
-525 ETE
+525 NNNIE

>member
-63 IINAYDQREVD
+63 IVNAYDQRDID

-92 EKATLYLLDCFLYA
+92 EKATTYLLDCFLYA

-121 EDFVIAKMPEKSTD
+121 EDFIIAKIPEKSID
-135 SFSKKLEIQSDSNKV
+135 NFSKKLETQSDSNKV
-150 KKMPTVKLNKKDTS
+150 KKMPTVKLNKKDIS
-164 DDKDNTPKQNIT
+164 DNKDNEPNKNTT
-176 LEKVE
+176 VEKVE

-192 KKEIEED
+192 KKEIEDD
-199 NISKEENNMKN
+199 NILKKEDDNMKN
-210 DKHETKTNSKY
+210 DKHKTKTNSKY

-226 FGDNDENY
+226 FDDNDENY

-252 FKKIALILITVVIIG
+252 LKKIALILITIAIIG
-267 GLGFFAFKNLNKDA
+267 GIGFFAFKNLNKDA

-291 TEYQMD
+291 SEYQMN

-304 ISKQTNLEVVMDSN
+304 ISEQTTLEVVMDST

-342 SGKKCNI
+342 SGKKCTI
-349 TGLAKGNTKL
+349 TGLAKGSTKL
-359 IVIYNNEII
+359 IIIYNNEII

-376 SFTEEEKQNQED
+376 YFTQEEDKQNQKD
-388 NTEEENTTTKQET
+388 NTEEENTTTKQDT
-401 SSSDNNSN
+401 SSSDNA
-409 SNNKKNTNNSNNTNK
+409 KNNSNK
-424 NNDANKDS
+424 NS
-432 NKNNNNNNGNKDN
+432 NNNNNNEDSNK
-445 NNKDNKD
+445 NKD

-458 KDDNNKPK
+458 DNKPK
-466 PKPEKPDPKPVE
+466 PVKPEPD
-478 PKPDPGTEKPEPTP
+478 PEPTP
-492 EEPTKPGDH
+492 EPEPKPEPDPEPTPKPEPDPEPTPEPEPDPGNPDE
-501 DTDTGDDSNGSNNS
+501 NGGSS
-515 GESSTTTESS
+515 GENNTTTESS
-525 ETE
+525 NSDIE

>member
-63 IINAYDQREVD
+63 IVNAYDQRDID

-92 EKATLYLLDCFLYA
+92 EKATTYLLDCFLYA

-121 EDFVIAKMPEKSTD
+121 EDFIIAKIPEKSID
-135 SFSKKLEIQSDSNKV
+135 NFSKKLETQSDSNKV
-150 KKMPTVKLNKKDTS
+150 KKMPTVKLNKKDIS
-164 DDKDNTPKQNIT
+164 DNKDNEPNKNTT
-176 LEKVE
+176 VEKVE

-192 KKEIEED
+192 KKEIEDD
-199 NISKEENNMKN
+199 NISKKEDDNMKN
-210 DKHETKTNSKY
+210 DKHKTKTNSKY

-226 FGDNDENY
+226 FDDNDENY

-252 FKKIALILITVVIIG
+252 LKKIALILITIAIIG
-267 GLGFFAFKNLNKDA
+267 GIGFFAFKNLNKDA

-291 TEYQMD
+291 SEYQMD

-304 ISKQTNLEVVMDSN
+304 ISEQTTLEVVMDST

-342 SGKKCNI
+342 SGKKCTI
-349 TGLAKGNTKL
+349 TGLAKGSTKL
-359 IVIYNNEII
+359 IIIYNNEII

-376 SFTEEEKQNQED
+376 YFTQEEDKQNQKD
-388 NTEEENTTTKQET
+388 NTEEENTTTKQDT
-401 SSSDNNSN
+401 KSSDNTKNNSNKN
-409 SNNKKNTNNSNNTNK
+409 SNNNNN
-424 NNDANKDS
+424 NKDS
-432 NKNNNNNNGNKDN
+432 NK
-445 NNKDNKD
+445 NKD

-458 KDDNNKPK
+458 DNKPK
-466 PKPEKPDPKPVE
+466 PVKPEPD
-478 PKPDPGTEKPEPTP
+478 PEPTP
-492 EEPTKPGDH
+492 EPEPKPEPDPEPTPKPEPDPEPTPEPEPDPGNPDE
-501 DTDTGDDSNGSNNS
+501 NGGSS
-515 GESSTTTESS
+515 GENNTTTESS
-525 ETE
+525 NNNIE

>member
-63 IINAYDQREVD
+63 IVNAYDQRDID

-92 EKATLYLLDCFLYA
+92 EKATTYLLDCFLYA

-121 EDFVIAKMPEKSTD
+121 EDFIIAKIPEKSID
-135 SFSKKLEIQSDSNKV
+135 NFSKKLETQLDSNKV
-150 KKMPTVKLNKKDTS
+150 KKMPTVKLNKKDIS
-164 DDKDNTPKQNIT
+164 DNKDNEPNKNTT
-176 LEKVE
+176 VEKVE

-192 KKEIEED
+192 KKEIEDD
-199 NISKEENNMKN
+199 NISKKEDDNMKN
-210 DKHETKTNSKY
+210 DKHKTKTNSKY

-226 FGDNDENY
+226 FDDNDENY

-252 FKKIALILITVVIIG
+252 LKKIALILITIAIIG
-267 GLGFFAFKNLNKDA
+267 GIGFFAFKNLNKDA

-291 TEYQMD
+291 SEYQMD
-297 NDTYVLP
+297 NDTYILP
-304 ISKQTNLEVVMDSN
+304 ISEQTTLEVVMDSN

-342 SGKKCNI
+342 SGKKCTI
-349 TGLAKGNTKL
+349 TGLAKGSTKL
-359 IVIYNNEII
+359 IIIYNNEII

-376 SFTEEEKQNQED
+376 YFTQEEDKQNQKD
-388 NTEEENTTTKQET
+388 NTEEENTTTKQDT
-401 SSSDNNSN
+401 SSSDNTKNNSNKN
-409 SNNKKNTNNSNNTNK
+409 SNNNNN
-424 NNDANKDS
+424 NKDS
-432 NKNNNNNNGNKDN
+432 NK
-445 NNKDNKD
+445 NKD

-458 KDDNNKPK
+458 DNKPK
-466 PKPEKPDPKPVE
+466 PIKPEPE
-478 PKPDPGTEKPEPTP
+478 PEPEPTP
-492 EEPTKPGDH
+492 EPEPKPEPEPTPKPEPEPEPEPEPDPGNPDE
-501 DTDTGDDSNGSNNS
+501 NGGSS
-515 GESSTTTESS
+515 GENNTTTESS
-525 ETE
+525 NNNIE

>member
-63 IINAYDQREVD
+63 IVNAYDQRDID

-92 EKATLYLLDCFLYA
+92 EKATTYLLDCFLYA

-121 EDFVIAKMPEKSTD
+121 EDFVIAKIPEKSID
-135 SFSKKLEIQSDSNKV
+135 NFSKKLETQSDRNKV
-150 KKMPTVKLNKKDTS
+150 KKMPTVKLNKKDIS
-164 DDKDNTPKQNIT
+164 DNKDNEPNKNTT
-176 LEKVE
+176 VEKVE

-192 KKEIEED
+192 KKEIEDD
-199 NISKEENNMKN
+199 NISKKEDDNMKN
-210 DKHETKTNSKY
+210 DKHKTKTNSKY

-226 FGDNDENY
+226 FDDNDENY

-252 FKKIALILITVVIIG
+252 LKKIALILITIAIIG
-267 GLGFFAFKNLNKDA
+267 GIGFFAFKNLNKDA

-291 TEYQMD
+291 SEYQMD

-304 ISKQTNLEVVMDSN
+304 ISEQTTLEVVMDST

-342 SGKKCNI
+342 SGKKCTI
-349 TGLAKGNTKL
+349 TGLAKGSTKL
-359 IVIYNNEII
+359 IIIYNNEII

-376 SFTEEEKQNQED
+376 YFTQEEDKQNQKD
-388 NTEEENTTTKQET
+388 NTEEENTTTKQDT
-401 SSSDNNSN
+401 SSSDNTKNNSNKN
-409 SNNKKNTNNSNNTNK
+409 SNNNNN
-424 NNDANKDS
+424 NKDS
-432 NKNNNNNNGNKDN
+432 NK
-445 NNKDNKD
+445 NKD

-458 KDDNNKPK
+458 DNKPK
-466 PKPEKPDPKPVE
+466 PIKPEPE
-478 PKPDPGTEKPEPTP
+478 PEPEPTP
-492 EEPTKPGDH
+492 EPEPKPEPEPTPKPEPEPEPEPEPDPGNPDE
-501 DTDTGDDSNGSNNS
+501 NGGSS
-515 GESSTTTESS
+515 GENNTTTESS
-525 ETE
+525 NNNIE

>member
-63 IINAYDQREVD
+63 IVNAYDQRDID

-92 EKATLYLLDCFLYA
+92 EKATTYLLDCFLYA

-121 EDFVIAKMPEKSTD
+121 EDFIIAKIPEKSID
-135 SFSKKLEIQSDSNKV
+135 NFSKKLETQSDRNKV
-150 KKMPTVKLNKKDTS
+150 KKMPTVKLNKKDIS
-164 DDKDNTPKQNIT
+164 DNKDNEPNKNTT
-176 LEKVE
+176 VEKVE

-192 KKEIEED
+192 KKEIEDD
-199 NISKEENNMKN
+199 NISKKEDDNMKN
-210 DKHETKTNSKY
+210 DKHKTKTNSKY

-226 FGDNDENY
+226 FDDNDENY

-252 FKKIALILITVVIIG
+252 LKKIALILITIAIIG
-267 GLGFFAFKNLNKDA
+267 GIGFFAFKNLNKDA

-291 TEYQMD
+291 SEYQMD
-297 NDTYVLP
+297 NDTYILP
-304 ISKQTNLEVVMDSN
+304 ISEQTTLEVVMDSN

-342 SGKKCNI
+342 SGKKCTI
-349 TGLAKGNTKL
+349 TGLAKRSTKL
-359 IVIYNNEII
+359 IIIYNNEII

-376 SFTEEEKQNQED
+376 YFTQEEDKQNQKD
-388 NTEEENTTTKQET
+388 NTEEENTTTKQDT
-401 SSSDNNSN
+401 SSSDNTKNNSNKN
-409 SNNKKNTNNSNNTNK
+409 SNNNNN
-424 NNDANKDS
+424 NKDS
-432 NKNNNNNNGNKDN
+432 NK
-445 NNKDNKD
+445 NKD

-458 KDDNNKPK
+458 DNKPK
-466 PKPEKPDPKPVE
+466 PIKPEPE
-478 PKPDPGTEKPEPTP
+478 PEPEPTP
-492 EEPTKPGDH
+492 EPEPKPEPEPTPKPEPEPEPEPEPDPGNPDE
-501 DTDTGDDSNGSNNS
+501 NGGSS
-515 GESSTTTESS
+515 GENNTTTESS
-525 ETE
+525 NNNIE

>member
-63 IINAYDQREVD
+63 IVNAYDQRDID

-92 EKATLYLLDCFLYA
+92 EKATTYLLDCFLYA

-121 EDFVIAKMPEKSTD
+121 EDFIIAKIPEKSID
-135 SFSKKLEIQSDSNKV
+135 NFSKKLETQLDSNKV
-150 KKMPTVKLNKKDTS
+150 KKMPTVKLNKKDIS
-164 DDKDNTPKQNIT
+164 DNKDNEPNKNTT
-176 LEKVE
+176 VEKVE

-192 KKEIEED
+192 KKEIEDD
-199 NISKEENNMKN
+199 NISKKEDDNMKN
-210 DKHETKTNSKY
+210 DKHKTKTNSKY

-226 FGDNDENY
+226 FDDNDENY

-252 FKKIALILITVVIIG
+252 LKKIALILITIAIIG
-267 GLGFFAFKNLNKDA
+267 GIGFFAFKNLNKDA

-291 TEYQMD
+291 SEYQMD

-304 ISKQTNLEVVMDSN
+304 ISKQTTLEVVMDST

-342 SGKKCNI
+342 SGKKCTI
-349 TGLAKGNTKL
+349 TGLAKGSTKL
-359 IVIYNNEII
+359 IIIYNNEII

-376 SFTEEEKQNQED
+376 YFTQEEDKQNQKD
-388 NTEEENTTTKQET
+388 NTEEENTTTKQDT
-401 SSSDNNSN
+401 SSSDNTKNNSNKN
-409 SNNKKNTNNSNNTNK
+409 SNNNNN
-424 NNDANKDS
+424 NKDS
-432 NKNNNNNNGNKDN
+432 NK
-445 NNKDNKD
+445 NKD

-458 KDDNNKPK
+458 DNKPK
-466 PKPEKPDPKPVE
+466 PVKPEPE
-478 PKPDPGTEKPEPTP
+478 PEPEPTP
-492 EEPTKPGDH
+492 EPEPKPEPEPTPKPEPEPEPEPEPDPGNPDE
-501 DTDTGDDSNGSNNS
+501 NGGSS
-515 GESSTTTESS
+515 GENNTTTESS
-525 ETE
+525 NNNIE

>member
-63 IINAYDQREVD
+63 IVNAYDQRDID

-92 EKATLYLLDCFLYA
+92 EKATTYLLDCFLYA

-121 EDFVIAKMPEKSTD
+121 EDFIIAKIPEKSID
-135 SFSKKLEIQSDSNKV
+135 NFSKKLETQLDSNKV
-150 KKMPTVKLNKKDTS
+150 KKMPTVKLNKKDIS
-164 DDKDNTPKQNIT
+164 DNKDNEPNKNTT
-176 LEKVE
+176 VEKVE

-192 KKEIEED
+192 KKEIEDD
-199 NISKEENNMKN
+199 NISKKEDDNMKN
-210 DKHETKTNSKY
+210 DKHKTKTNSKY

-226 FGDNDENY
+226 FDDNDENY

-252 FKKIALILITVVIIG
+252 LKKIALILITIAIIG
-267 GLGFFAFKNLNKDA
+267 GIGFFAFKNLNKDA

-291 TEYQMD
+291 SEYQMD

-304 ISKQTNLEVVMDSN
+304 ISEQTTLEVVMDST

-342 SGKKCNI
+342 SGKKCTI
-349 TGLAKGNTKL
+349 TGLAKGSTKL
-359 IVIYNNEII
+359 IIIYNNEII

-376 SFTEEEKQNQED
+376 YFTQEEDKQNQKD
-388 NTEEENTTTKQET
+388 NTEEENNTTKQDT
-401 SSSDNNSN
+401 SSSDNT
-409 SNNKKNTNNSNNTNK
+409 KNNSNK
-424 NNDANKDS
+424 NS
-432 NKNNNNNNGNKDN
+432 NKNNNNKDSNK
-445 NNKDNKD
+445 NKD

-458 KDDNNKPK
+458 DNKPK
-466 PKPEKPDPKPVE
+466 PVKPEPEPD
-478 PKPDPGTEKPEPTP
+478 PEPTP
-492 EEPTKPGDH
+492 EPEPKPEPEPTPKPEPEPEPEPEPDPGNPDE
-501 DTDTGDDSNGSNNS
+501 NGGSS
-515 GESSTTTESS
+515 GENNTTTESS
-525 ETE
+525 NNNIE

>member
-63 IINAYDQREVD
+63 IVNAYDQRDID

-92 EKATLYLLDCFLYA
+92 EKATTYLLDCFLYA

-121 EDFVIAKMPEKSTD
+121 EDFIIAKIPEKSID
-135 SFSKKLEIQSDSNKV
+135 NFSKKLETQSDSNKI
-150 KKMPTVKLNKKDTS
+150 KKMPTVKLNKKDIS
-164 DDKDNTPKQNIT
+164 DNKENEPNKNTT
-176 LEKVE
+176 VEKVE

-192 KKEIEED
+192 KKEIEDD
-199 NISKEENNMKN
+199 NISKKEDDNMKN
-210 DKHETKTNSKY
+210 DKHKTKTNSKY

-226 FGDNDENY
+226 FDDNDENY

-252 FKKIALILITVVIIG
+252 LKKIALILITIAIIG
-267 GLGFFAFKNLNKDA
+267 GIGFFAFKNLNKDA

-291 TEYQMD
+291 SEYQMN

-304 ISKQTNLEVVMDSN
+304 ISEQTTLEVVMDST

-342 SGKKCNI
+342 SGKKCTI
-349 TGLAKGNTKL
+349 TGLAKGSTKL
-359 IVIYNNEII
+359 IIIYNNEII

-376 SFTEEEKQNQED
+376 YFTQEEDKQNQKD
-388 NTEEENTTTKQET
+388 NTEEENTTTKQDT
-401 SSSDNNSN
+401 KSSDNTKNNSNKN
-409 SNNKKNTNNSNNTNK
+409 SNNNNN
-424 NNDANKDS
+424 NKDS
-432 NKNNNNNNGNKDN
+432 NKNKD

-452 NNKDNN
+452 NKDNN
-458 KDDNNKPK
+458 NNKPK
-466 PKPEKPDPKPVE
+466 PV
-478 PKPDPGTEKPEPTP
+478 KPEPTP
-492 EEPTKPGDH
+492 EPEPKPEPDPEPTPKPEPDPEPTPEPEPDPGNPDE
-501 DTDTGDDSNGSNNS
+501 NGGSS
-515 GESSTTTESS
+515 GENNTTIESS
-525 ETE
+525 NSDIE

>member
-63 IINAYDQREVD
+63 IVNAYDQRDID

-92 EKATLYLLDCFLYA
+92 EKATTYLLDCFLYA

-121 EDFVIAKMPEKSTD
+121 EDFIIAKIPEKSID
-135 SFSKKLEIQSDSNKV
+135 NFSKKLETQSDSNKV
-150 KKMPTVKLNKKDTS
+150 KKMPTVKLNKKDIS
-164 DDKDNTPKQNIT
+164 DNKDNEPNKNTT
-176 LEKVE
+176 VEKVE

-192 KKEIEED
+192 KKEIEDD
-199 NISKEENNMKN
+199 NISKKEDDNMKN
-210 DKHETKTNSKY
+210 DKHKTKTNSKY

-226 FGDNDENY
+226 FDDNDENY

-252 FKKIALILITVVIIG
+252 LKKIALILITIAIIG
-267 GLGFFAFKNLNKDA
+267 GIGFFAFKNLNKDA

-291 TEYQMD
+291 SEYQMD

-304 ISKQTNLEVVMDSN
+304 ISEQTTLEVVMDST

-342 SGKKCNI
+342 SGKKCTI
-349 TGLAKGNTKL
+349 TGLAKGSTKL
-359 IVIYNNEII
+359 IIIYNNEII

-376 SFTEEEKQNQED
+376 YFTQEEDKQNQKD
-388 NTEEENTTTKQET
+388 NTEEENNTTKQDT
-401 SSSDNNSN
+401 SSSDNT
-409 SNNKKNTNNSNNTNK
+409 KNNSNKNNTKNNSNK
-424 NNDANKDS
+424 NS
-432 NKNNNNNNGNKDN
+432 NKNNNNKDN
-445 NNKDNKD
+445 ND
-452 NNKDNN
+452 
-458 KDDNNKPK
+458 NKPK
-466 PKPEKPDPKPVE
+466 PVKPE
-478 PKPDPGTEKPEPTP
+478 PEPTP
-492 EEPTKPGDH
+492 EPEPKPEPEPDPEPTPKPEPEPEPEPEPDPGNPDE
-501 DTDTGDDSNGSNNS
+501 NGGSS
-515 GESSTTTESS
+515 GENNTTTESS
-525 ETE
+525 NNNIE

>member
-63 IINAYDQREVD
+63 IVNAYDQRDID

-92 EKATLYLLDCFLYA
+92 EKATTYLLDCFLYA

-121 EDFVIAKMPEKSTD
+121 EDFIIAKIPEKSID
-135 SFSKKLEIQSDSNKV
+135 NFSKKLETQSDRNKV
-150 KKMPTVKLNKKDTS
+150 KKMPTVKLNKKDIS
-164 DDKDNTPKQNIT
+164 DNKDNEPNKNTT
-176 LEKVE
+176 VEKVE

-192 KKEIEED
+192 KKEIEDD
-199 NISKEENNMKN
+199 NISKKEDDNMKN
-210 DKHETKTNSKY
+210 DKHKTKTNSKY

-226 FGDNDENY
+226 FDDNDENY

-252 FKKIALILITVVIIG
+252 LKKIALILITIAIIG
-267 GLGFFAFKNLNKDA
+267 GIGFFAFKNLNKDA

-291 TEYQMD
+291 SEYQMD

-304 ISKQTNLEVVMDSN
+304 ISEQTTLEVVMDST

-342 SGKKCNI
+342 SGKKCTI
-349 TGLAKGNTKL
+349 TGLAKGSTKL
-359 IVIYNNEII
+359 IIIYNNEII

-376 SFTEEEKQNQED
+376 YFTQEEDKQNQKD
-388 NTEEENTTTKQET
+388 NTEEENNTTKQDT
-401 SSSDNNSN
+401 SSSDNT
-409 SNNKKNTNNSNNTNK
+409 KNNSNK
-424 NNDANKDS
+424 NS
-432 NKNNNNNNGNKDN
+432 NKNNNNKDSNK
-445 NNKDNKD
+445 NKD

-458 KDDNNKPK
+458 DNKPK
-466 PKPEKPDPKPVE
+466 PVKPEPEPD
-478 PKPDPGTEKPEPTP
+478 PEPTP
-492 EEPTKPGDH
+492 KPEPKPEPEPEPTPKPEPEPEPEPEPDPGNPDE
-501 DTDTGDDSNGSNNS
+501 NGGSS
-515 GESSTTTESS
+515 GENNTTTESS
-525 ETE
+525 NNNIE

>member
-63 IINAYDQREVD
+63 IVNAYDQRDID

-92 EKATLYLLDCFLYA
+92 EKATTYLLDCFLYA

-121 EDFVIAKMPEKSTD
+121 EDFIIAKIPEKSID
-135 SFSKKLEIQSDSNKV
+135 NFSKKLETQSDRNKV
-150 KKMPTVKLNKKDTS
+150 KKMPTVKLNKKDIS
-164 DDKDNTPKQNIT
+164 DNKDNEPNKNTT
-176 LEKVE
+176 VEKVE

-192 KKEIEED
+192 KKEIEDD
-199 NISKEENNMKN
+199 NISKKEDDNMKN
-210 DKHETKTNSKY
+210 DKHKTKTNSKY

-226 FGDNDENY
+226 FDDNDENY

-252 FKKIALILITVVIIG
+252 LKKIALILITIAIIG
-267 GLGFFAFKNLNKDA
+267 GIGFFAFKNLNKDA

-291 TEYQMD
+291 SEYQMD

-304 ISKQTNLEVVMDSN
+304 ISEQTTLEVVMDST

-342 SGKKCNI
+342 SGKKCTI
-349 TGLAKGNTKL
+349 TGLAKGSTKL
-359 IVIYNNEII
+359 IIIYNNEII

-376 SFTEEEKQNQED
+376 YFTQEEDKQNQKD
-388 NTEEENTTTKQET
+388 NTEEENNTTKQDT
-401 SSSDNNSN
+401 SSSDNT
-409 SNNKKNTNNSNNTNK
+409 KNNSNKNSNK
-424 NNDANKDS
+424 NNNNKDS
-432 NKNNNNNNGNKDN
+432 NKNKDN
-445 NNKDNKD
+445 ND
-452 NNKDNN
+452 
-458 KDDNNKPK
+458 NKPK
-466 PKPEKPDPKPVE
+466 PVKPEPEPD
-478 PKPDPGTEKPEPTP
+478 PEPTP
-492 EEPTKPGDH
+492 KPEPEPTPKPEPEPEPEPEPDPGNPDE
-501 DTDTGDDSNGSNNS
+501 NGGSS
-515 GESSTTTESS
+515 GENNTTTESS
-525 ETE
+525 NNNIE

>member
-63 IINAYDQREVD
+63 IVNAYDQRDID

-92 EKATLYLLDCFLYA
+92 EKATTYLLDCFLYA

-121 EDFVIAKMPEKSTD
+121 EDFIIAKIPEKSID
-135 SFSKKLEIQSDSNKV
+135 NFSKKLETQSDRNKV
-150 KKMPTVKLNKKDTS
+150 KKMPTVKLNKKDIS
-164 DDKDNTPKQNIT
+164 DNKDNEPNKNTT
-176 LEKVE
+176 VEKVE

-192 KKEIEED
+192 KKEIEDD
-199 NISKEENNMKN
+199 NISKKEDDNMKN
-210 DKHETKTNSKY
+210 DKHKTKTNSKY

-226 FGDNDENY
+226 FDDNDENY

-252 FKKIALILITVVIIG
+252 LKKIALILITIAIIG
-267 GLGFFAFKNLNKDA
+267 GIGFFAFKNLNKDA

-291 TEYQMD
+291 SEYQMD

-304 ISKQTNLEVVMDSN
+304 ISEQTTLEVVMDST

-342 SGKKCNI
+342 SGKKCTI
-349 TGLAKGNTKL
+349 TGLAKGSTKL
-359 IVIYNNEII
+359 IIIYNNEII

-376 SFTEEEKQNQED
+376 YFTQEEDKQNQKD
-388 NTEEENTTTKQET
+388 NTEEENTTTKQDT
-401 SSSDNNSN
+401 SSSDNTKNNSNKN
-409 SNNKKNTNNSNNTNK
+409 SNNNNN
-424 NNDANKDS
+424 NKDS
-432 NKNNNNNNGNKDN
+432 NK
-445 NNKDNKD
+445 NKD

-458 KDDNNKPK
+458 DNKPK
-466 PKPEKPDPKPVE
+466 PIKPEPE
-478 PKPDPGTEKPEPTP
+478 PEPTP
-492 EEPTKPGDH
+492 EPEPKPEPEPTPKPEPEPEPEPEPDPGNPDE
-501 DTDTGDDSNGSNNS
+501 NGGSS
-515 GESSTTTESS
+515 GENNTTTESS
-525 ETE
+525 NNNIE

>member
-63 IINAYDQREVD
+63 IVNAYDQRDID

-92 EKATLYLLDCFLYA
+92 EKATTYLLDCFLYA

-121 EDFVIAKMPEKSTD
+121 EDFIIAKIPEKSID
-135 SFSKKLEIQSDSNKV
+135 NFSKKLETQLDSNKV
-150 KKMPTVKLNKKDTS
+150 KKMPTVKLNKKDIS
-164 DDKDNTPKQNIT
+164 DNKDNEPNKNTT
-176 LEKVE
+176 VEKVE

-192 KKEIEED
+192 KKEIEDD
-199 NISKEENNMKN
+199 NISKKEDDNMKN
-210 DKHETKTNSKY
+210 DKHKTKTNSKY

-226 FGDNDENY
+226 FDDNDENY

-252 FKKIALILITVVIIG
+252 LKKIALILITIAIIG
-267 GLGFFAFKNLNKDA
+267 GIGFFAFKNLNKDA

-291 TEYQMD
+291 SEYQMD

-304 ISKQTNLEVVMDSN
+304 ISEQTTLEVVMDST

-342 SGKKCNI
+342 SGKKCTI
-349 TGLAKGNTKL
+349 TGLAKGSTKL
-359 IVIYNNEII
+359 IIIYNNEII

-376 SFTEEEKQNQED
+376 YFTQEEDKQNQKD
-388 NTEEENTTTKQET
+388 NTEEENTTTKQDT
-401 SSSDNNSN
+401 SSSDNT
-409 SNNKKNTNNSNNTNK
+409 KNNSNK
-424 NNDANKDS
+424 NS
-432 NKNNNNNNGNKDN
+432 NKNNNNKDSNK
-445 NNKDNKD
+445 NKD

-458 KDDNNKPK
+458 DNKPK
-466 PKPEKPDPKPVE
+466 PIKPEPE
-478 PKPDPGTEKPEPTP
+478 PEPEPTP
-492 EEPTKPGDH
+492 EPEPKPEPEPTPKPEPEPEPEPEPDPGNPDE
-501 DTDTGDDSNGSNNS
+501 NGGSS
-515 GESSTTTESS
+515 GENNTTTESS
-525 ETE
+525 NNNIE

>member
-63 IINAYDQREVD
+63 IVNAYDQRDID

-92 EKATLYLLDCFLYA
+92 EKATTYLLDCFLYA

-121 EDFVIAKMPEKSTD
+121 EDFIIAKIPEKSID
-135 SFSKKLEIQSDSNKV
+135 NFSKKLETQSDSNKV
-150 KKMPTVKLNKKDTS
+150 KKMPTVKLNKKDIS
-164 DDKDNTPKQNIT
+164 DNKDNEPNKNTT
-176 LEKVE
+176 VEKVE

-192 KKEIEED
+192 KKEIEDD
-199 NISKEENNMKN
+199 NISKKEDDNMKN
-210 DKHETKTNSKY
+210 DKHKTKTNSKY

-226 FGDNDENY
+226 FDDNDENY

-252 FKKIALILITVVIIG
+252 LKKIALILITIAIIG
-267 GLGFFAFKNLNKDA
+267 GIGFFAFKNLNKDA

-291 TEYQMD
+291 SEYQMD

-304 ISKQTNLEVVMDSN
+304 ISEQTTLEVVMDSN

-342 SGKKCNI
+342 SGKKCTI
-349 TGLAKGNTKL
+349 TGLAKGSTKL
-359 IVIYNNEII
+359 IIIYNNEII

-376 SFTEEEKQNQED
+376 YFTQEEDKQNQKD
-388 NTEEENTTTKQET
+388 NTEEENNTTKQDT
-401 SSSDNNSN
+401 SSSDNT
-409 SNNKKNTNNSNNTNK
+409 KNNSNK
-424 NNDANKDS
+424 NS
-432 NKNNNNNNGNKDN
+432 NKNNNNKDSNK
-445 NNKDNKD
+445 NKD

-458 KDDNNKPK
+458 DNKPK
-466 PKPEKPDPKPVE
+466 PVKPEPEPDPEPTPEPEPKPE
-478 PKPDPGTEKPEPTP
+478 PKPDPEPTPKPEPEP
-492 EEPTKPGDH
+492 EPGNPDE
-501 DTDTGDDSNGSNNS
+501 NGGSS
-515 GESSTTTESS
+515 GENNTTTESS
-525 ETE
+525 NNNIE

>member
-63 IINAYDQREVD
+63 IVNAYDQRDID

-92 EKATLYLLDCFLYA
+92 EKATTYLLDCFLYA

-121 EDFVIAKMPEKSTD
+121 EDFIIAKIPEKSID
-135 SFSKKLEIQSDSNKV
+135 NFSKKLETQSDRNKV
-150 KKMPTVKLNKKDTS
+150 KKMPTVKLNKKDIS
-164 DDKDNTPKQNIT
+164 DNKDNEPNKNTT
-176 LEKVE
+176 VEKVE

-192 KKEIEED
+192 KKEIEDD
-199 NISKEENNMKN
+199 NISKKEDDNMKN
-210 DKHETKTNSKY
+210 DKHKTKTNSKY

-226 FGDNDENY
+226 FDDNDENY

-252 FKKIALILITVVIIG
+252 LKKIALILITIAIIG
-267 GLGFFAFKNLNKDA
+267 GIGFFAFKNLNKDA

-291 TEYQMD
+291 SEYQMN

-304 ISKQTNLEVVMDSN
+304 ISEQTTLEVVMDST

-342 SGKKCNI
+342 SGKKCTI
-349 TGLAKGNTKL
+349 TGLAKGSTKL
-359 IVIYNNEII
+359 IIIYNNEII

-376 SFTEEEKQNQED
+376 YFTQEEDKQNQKD
-388 NTEEENTTTKQET
+388 NTEEENTTTKQDT
-401 SSSDNNSN
+401 SSSDNTKNNSNKN
-409 SNNKKNTNNSNNTNK
+409 SNNNNN
-424 NNDANKDS
+424 NKDS
-432 NKNNNNNNGNKDN
+432 NK
-445 NNKDNKD
+445 NKD

-458 KDDNNKPK
+458 DNKPK
-466 PKPEKPDPKPVE
+466 PVKPEPD
-478 PKPDPGTEKPEPTP
+478 PEPTP
-492 EEPTKPGDH
+492 EPEPKPEPDPEPTPKPEPDPEPTPEPEPDPGNPDE
-501 DTDTGDDSNGSNNS
+501 NGGSS
-515 GESSTTTESS
+515 GENNTTTESS
-525 ETE
+525 NNNIE

>member
-63 IINAYDQREVD
+63 IVNAYDQRDID

-92 EKATLYLLDCFLYA
+92 EKATTYLLDCFLYA

-121 EDFVIAKMPEKSTD
+121 EDFIIAKIPEKSID
-135 SFSKKLEIQSDSNKV
+135 NFSKKLETQSDSNKV
-150 KKMPTVKLNKKDTS
+150 KKMPTVKLNKKDIS
-164 DDKDNTPKQNIT
+164 DNKDNEPNKNTT
-176 LEKVE
+176 VEKVE

-192 KKEIEED
+192 KKEIEDD
-199 NISKEENNMKN
+199 NISKKEDDNMKN
-210 DKHETKTNSKY
+210 DKHKTKTNSKY

-226 FGDNDENY
+226 FDDNDENY

-252 FKKIALILITVVIIG
+252 LKKIALILITIAIIG
-267 GLGFFAFKNLNKDA
+267 GIGFFAFKNLNKDA

-291 TEYQMD
+291 SEYQMD

-304 ISKQTNLEVVMDSN
+304 ISKQTTLEVVMDST

-342 SGKKCNI
+342 SGKKCTI
-349 TGLAKGNTKL
+349 TGLAKGSTKL
-359 IVIYNNEII
+359 IIIYNNEII

-376 SFTEEEKQNQED
+376 YFTQEEDKQNQKD
-388 NTEEENTTTKQET
+388 NTEEENTTTKQDT
-401 SSSDNNSN
+401 SSSDNTKNNSNKN
-409 SNNKKNTNNSNNTNK
+409 SNNNNN
-424 NNDANKDS
+424 NKDS
-432 NKNNNNNNGNKDN
+432 NK
-445 NNKDNKD
+445 NKD

-458 KDDNNKPK
+458 DNKPK
-466 PKPEKPDPKPVE
+466 PIKPEPE
-478 PKPDPGTEKPEPTP
+478 PKPEPTP
-492 EEPTKPGDH
+492 EPEPKPEPEPTPKPEPEPEPEPEPDPGNPDE
-501 DTDTGDDSNGSNNS
+501 NGGSS
-515 GESSTTTESS
+515 GENNTTTESS
-525 ETE
+525 NNNIE